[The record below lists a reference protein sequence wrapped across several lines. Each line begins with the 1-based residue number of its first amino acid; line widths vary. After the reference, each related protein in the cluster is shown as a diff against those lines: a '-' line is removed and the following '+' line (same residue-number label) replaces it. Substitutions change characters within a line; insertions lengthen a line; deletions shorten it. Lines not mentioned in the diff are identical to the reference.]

1 MANPQSRQS
10 YRFRDAWQ
18 ALQRLRRDPDDTKA
32 VFEIIEALSG
42 PGVDKMFQRF
52 RRTSTGRQILE
63 EKRDLLAVLQ
73 DREALLA
80 MPEGSLGREY
90 AAFTARENISPEGL
104 VEASETGT
112 GRYES
117 LDDDRA
123 RFSMRLRDCHDLE
136 HVASG
141 YGRDLRGEG
150 ALLALGL
157 AQGWSH
163 GIGLIVAMAY
173 LEGDGEERRLIRAA
187 WRRGRRARWLNGA
200 DWEALLLRPLGEVR
214 RELELGDPPVYEPL
228 WSSEASAAAA

>member
-1 MANPQSRQS
+1 MADPQSRQS

-18 ALQRLRRDPDDTKA
+18 ALQRLRADPDDTRA
-32 VFEIIEALSG
+32 VFEIIDALSG

-104 VEASETGT
+104 VEASETG

-117 LDDDRA
+117 LDEDRA

-173 LEGDGEERRLIRAA
+173 LEGDAEERRLIRAA
-187 WRRGRRARWLNGA
+187 WRRGRRARWLSAA
-200 DWEALLLRPLGEVR
+200 DWEALLPRPLGEVR

-228 WSSEASAAAA
+228 WSAEASAAAA